1 MFQNLRKK
9 VNAVLPDIE
18 NMYISSANLAPSTSS
33 PNKVLNQ
40 LGLLIP
46 SPSNNDH
53 TKVPSTQWQHSDAIN
68 FNAGCKLLERNEKH
82 WEELH
87 LANELNAK
95 KAETCDAMISKL
107 TDSIRKRCIDLSDIN
122 VSLEII
128 PNIVQTIENCSTI
141 MIEINDKCTQVEH
154 QLFELEDL
162 MEVLELQEKQLDSK
176 FEMAMFKERKLGK
189 ALNRHRNLYTLFD
202 VISFVPANLEK
213 VRQSLASKHAE
224 TVKESEKR
232 MRLMQQERQAA
243 FQDAFQSDL
252 KYYKEVGKIPSE
264 SMSLFVRIIVT
275 FIRFK
280 LSE

>member
-18 NMYISSANLAPSTSS
+18 NMYISSTNLTPTTSS
-33 PNKVLNQ
+33 PNKVLNH

-46 SPSNNDH
+46 SPSINDS
-53 TKVPSTQWQHSDAIN
+53 TKVPSTQWPHSDAIN
-68 FNAGCKLLERNEKH
+68 FNAGCKILERNETF

-87 LANELNAK
+87 NANELNAR

-107 TDSIRKRCIDLSDIN
+107 SESIRKRCIDLSDIN

-128 PNIVQTIENCSTI
+128 PNIVQTIENCSSI
-141 MIEINDKCTQVEH
+141 MIEINDRCTEVEN

-189 ALNRHRNLYTLFD
+189 LLLKCVVYSDILNK
-202 VISFVPANLEK
+202 S
-213 VRQSLASKHAE
+213 
-224 TVKESEKR
+224 
-232 MRLMQQERQAA
+232 
-243 FQDAFQSDL
+243 
-252 KYYKEVGKIPSE
+252 
-264 SMSLFVRIIVT
+264 
-275 FIRFK
+275 
-280 LSE
+280 